1 MSIAISKKWLTSERW
16 QHTAMGHPEIA
27 EYYIEILDA
36 ISNPD
41 VIYEGNNDAKIT
53 IKKLNETFTKFVV
66 NLQRDKC

>member
-1 MSIAISKKWLTSERW
+1 
-16 QHTAMGHPEIA
+16 MGHPEIA

-53 IKKLNETFTKFVV
+53 IKKLNETFTNFVV